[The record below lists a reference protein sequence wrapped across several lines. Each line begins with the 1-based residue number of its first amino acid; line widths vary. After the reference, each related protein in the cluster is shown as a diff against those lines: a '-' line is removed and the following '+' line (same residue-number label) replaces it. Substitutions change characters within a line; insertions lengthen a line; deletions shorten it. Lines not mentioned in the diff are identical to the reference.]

1 MPEAGRMRL
10 LRVDL
15 RSARFDDQD
24 IPREDQVKYLGGRGL
39 AARLLYVENKP
50 KVGPFDPENRLIIMT
65 GPYTGT
71 LGSFTGFYNITTKS
85 PLTGAILSAHSGGHW
100 GPMLRKTGYDGI
112 VFKGRAPA
120 PTYLSITDAGPELKD
135 ASDLWGKDVFE
146 TTGALE
152 ERHEAAKA
160 LVIGPGGENKVR
172 FAAIMND
179 KHRAAGRGGVGAVMG
194 SKNLKAVV
202 VHGTRD
208 VPQADPEK
216 LRESFKTATATVKEK
231 SQAFMKYGTSMV
243 VGITGKA
250 GTIPTRNLQT
260 GYFPEF
266 EKIGGDA
273 LVNDHVNRSIA
284 CARCPLHCGKET
296 KAEKDYSVVTEG
308 PEYETL
314 AMFGSNLGNSNLES
328 IIMANDLC
336 NMYGMDTISCADTI
350 ACAFELFEKGII
362 GEKDTD
368 GLKLDWGDHQAMVQL
383 VEMTGKGEGF
393 GRLIGEG
400 SRRLAAKY
408 GPEAYKYAMNV
419 KGMEFPGYDPRG
431 IQGMSLAFATS
442 TRGACHLRATMYV
455 PELFQG
461 VLDRFTVKGKA
472 QHAQGH
478 AGAVHRARL
487 HDPLQVRRQERLRE
501 QLGQHGHAR
510 QRRHR
515 VRLHRRRPE
524 DRWACGSGPWSG
536 CSTCGRGCRGRTTRS
551 PRGSSRRRSTT
562 ARRRARSS
570 TRRTSRRSST
580 RTTRYGAGPGRASR
594 PGSLS
599 TGWASASEAA
609 PAVHIASE
617 HYQVR

>member
-1 MPEAGRMRL
+1 MPEAGRMKL

-15 RSARFDDQD
+15 RSARFENQD

-39 AARLLYVENKP
+39 AARLLYVENKT
-50 KVGPFDPENRLIIMT
+50 KVDAFDPENRLIVMT

-135 ASDLWGKDVFE
+135 APDLWGKDVFE
-146 TTGALE
+146 TTGVLE
-152 ERHEAAKA
+152 ERHKAAKA

-179 KHRAAGRGGVGAVMG
+179 KHRAAGRGGAGAVMG

-273 LVNDHVNRSIA
+273 LVNGHVNRSIA

-296 KAEKDYSVVTEG
+296 RAEKDYSVVTEG

-314 AMFGSNLGNSNLES
+314 AMFGSNLGNPNLES

-336 NMYGMDTISCADTI
+336 NKYGIDTISCADTI
-350 ACAFELFEKGII
+350 ACAFELYEKGII

-368 GLKLDWGDHQAMVQL
+368 GLKLDWGNHQAMVQL
-383 VEMTGKGEGF
+383 VERTGRGEGF
-393 GRLIGEG
+393 GKLIGEG

-408 GPEAYKYAMNV
+408 GPGAHMYAMNV

-431 IQGMSLAFATS
+431 IQGMSLAYATS

-472 QHAQGH
+472 ETLKGMQEMFTVLDSMILCKFGARNAFANNWDNFVMLANAATGFGYTVDDLRTVGVRGWTMERLFNLREGLSRKDDTLPERLFTTPIHDGPSK
-478 AGAVHRARL
+478 GAVVNKADFEAELDSYYALWGWTREGVPTRDCLDRL
-487 HDPLQVRRQERLRE
+487 
-501 QLGQHGHAR
+501 GI
-510 QRRHR
+510 
-515 VRLHRRRPE
+515 
-524 DRWACGSGPWSG
+524 S
-536 CSTCGRGCRGRTTRS
+536 
-551 PRGSSRRRSTT
+551 
-562 ARRRARSS
+562 
-570 TRRTSRRSST
+570 
-580 RTTRYGAGPGRASR
+580 
-594 PGSLS
+594 
-599 TGWASASEAA
+599 
-609 PAVHIASE
+609 I
-617 HYQVR
+617 